1 MSDPATAGAPPAPL
15 LEMRNVTKRFGAFE
29 ALKGVDFDL
38 YPGEVHALLGENGA
52 GKSTLMKIVAGVQPA
67 TSGTLRVGGE
77 EVAFRGVGDAQAHG
91 VAMVYQELA
100 LATDLSVAENL
111 FLGRLEPFVSHRRLA
126 ERARPLLEQVDLDVP
141 PLTALG
147 ALAVGEQQ
155 LVEIARA
162 LGQERRVLVF
172 DEPTAALSSAETER
186 LFGLIRRLKER
197 GVGIVYIS
205 HRLEEVFAIADRV
218 TVLRDGRRVLT
229 APLAELTPDDVVR
242 AMVGREVLR
251 FQREPTV
258 RAAAPPFRFEYGGDG
273 LAPGAIELRPGEIV
287 GAAGVVGSG
296 RNKLLATLFGLGGEA
311 RLDGA
316 RVASPADAI
325 AKGMFLVPED
335 RKLAGL
341 VLDLSVRENLTLAI
355 LPRLVR
361 AGMFLDRR
369 QEGQE
374 ARRWI
379 ERLHLRPPEPEKPVV
394 ELSGGNQQKVV
405 VGKALATGPRVLLL
419 DEPTRGVDVGAR
431 SEIYRVIDELAREG
445 MAILVASSDTEE
457 LVGLADR
464 LLVFRHGRVAVELT
478 RPLDD
483 KEVVAHVTG
492 ARQVA

>member
-1 MSDPATAGAPPAPL
+1 GGAASAGGSPMSGPGTAGAPPAPL

-141 PLTALG
+141 PLTPLGALAVGEQQLRSGEEVAFRGVGDAQAHGVAMVYQELALATDLSVAENLFLGRLEPFVSHRRLAERARPLLEQVDLDVPPLTPLG

-197 GVGIVYIS
+197 GVGI
-205 HRLEEVFAIADRV
+205 
-218 TVLRDGRRVLT
+218 
-229 APLAELTPDDVVR
+229 
-242 AMVGREVLR
+242 
-251 FQREPTV
+251 
-258 RAAAPPFRFEYGGDG
+258 
-273 LAPGAIELRPGEIV
+273 
-287 GAAGVVGSG
+287 
-296 RNKLLATLFGLGGEA
+296 
-311 RLDGA
+311 
-316 RVASPADAI
+316 
-325 AKGMFLVPED
+325 
-335 RKLAGL
+335 
-341 VLDLSVRENLTLAI
+341 
-355 LPRLVR
+355 
-361 AGMFLDRR
+361 
-369 QEGQE
+369 
-374 ARRWI
+374 
-379 ERLHLRPPEPEKPVV
+379 
-394 ELSGGNQQKVV
+394 
-405 VGKALATGPRVLLL
+405 
-419 DEPTRGVDVGAR
+419 
-431 SEIYRVIDELAREG
+431 
-445 MAILVASSDTEE
+445 
-457 LVGLADR
+457 
-464 LLVFRHGRVAVELT
+464 
-478 RPLDD
+478 
-483 KEVVAHVTG
+483 
-492 ARQVA
+492 